1 VSCILSTANNSQPTT
16 YSGLTDARNTEI
28 SLNVAPKKIKLAAG
42 GNTLSIEWSDG
53 HASAYPYRYLRD
65 KCPCATCTDAAP
77 SPAPGLS
84 PFPIL
89 GVKQLKP
96 ERAELVGRYALQ
108 IFWSDNHSTGIYSF
122 DYLRELCPCAECSAQ
137 RGDVA
142 APASP

>member
-1 VSCILSTANNSQPTT
+1 MALDMPFTP
-16 YSGLTDARNTEI
+16 R
-28 SLNVAPKKIKLAAG
+28 KIKLAAG
-42 GNTLSIEWSDG
+42 DNTLAVEWSDG

-65 KCPCATCTDAAP
+65 KCPCATCADAHPSQAP
-77 SPAPGLS
+77 EIS

-89 GVKQLKP
+89 GAKPLKP

-108 IFWSDNHSTGIYSF
+108 IFWSDNHSSGIYAF
-122 DYLRELCPCAECSAQ
+122 DYLRELCPCAECSAR